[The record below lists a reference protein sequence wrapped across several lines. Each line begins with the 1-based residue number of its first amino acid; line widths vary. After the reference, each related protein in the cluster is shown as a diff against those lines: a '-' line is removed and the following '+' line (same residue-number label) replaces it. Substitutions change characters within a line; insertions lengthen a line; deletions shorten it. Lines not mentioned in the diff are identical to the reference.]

1 MSKFDHFFYD
11 YFISIGSSSSF
22 SKYMNVLILLLVVVG
37 FILIIDY
44 IIKIIIRKISTRIA
58 SGTKTQFDDI
68 LITNKLPRNI
78 AHVPA
83 IALFHYYVPHI
94 FVDFTDIKGVAI
106 KIVEVLGIVLTLY
119 IVRSILNSIK
129 DYLKSKP
136 QFRDKPIDSYIQVF
150 MIFAWFTGF
159 MYSFTILADME
170 VWKFLSAMGA
180 VSAVIILVFKDTIL
194 GFVASIQVS
203 INDMVR
209 IGDWITFEK
218 YGADGDVVEINLATV
233 KVQNFDNT
241 ITTIPTYALISDSF
255 KNWRGMIDS
264 PGRRIKIAIYIRQD
278 TVKHL
283 TSDDIERLKGID
295 FLASYLT
302 QKQTELEEFNGRNV
316 VNKEVIL
323 NGRNLTNMGVFRKYI
338 ELYLEQHTAVNK
350 NLLFMA
356 RQLQPTNNG
365 IPLEI
370 YAFSGDKNWEN
381 YEHIQADI
389 FDHLLASI
397 QYFDLEVFESPNSK
411 SFK

>member
-1 MSKFDHFFYD
+1 MSKFAHFFYD
-11 YFISIGSSSSF
+11 YFISIGSSSAF
-22 SKYMNVLILLLVVVG
+22 SKYMNLLILLVIVAGV
-37 FILIIDY
+37 ILTIDY
-44 IIKIIIRKISTRIA
+44 IIKIIIRRISARIA
-58 SGTKTQFDDI
+58 TGTKTQFDDI
-68 LITNKLPRNI
+68 LINNKLPRNV

-83 IALFHYYVPHI
+83 IILFHYWVPFI
-94 FVDFTDIKGVAI
+94 FVDFPKTENISIKVL
-106 KIVEVLGIVLTLY
+106 EVVGILLTLY

-129 DYLKSKP
+129 DYLKTISKYK
-136 QFRDKPIDSYIQVF
+136 DKPIDSYIQVF
-150 MIFAWFTGF
+150 MIFAWFAGILFAFSVITG
-159 MYSFTILADME
+159 IEL
-170 VWKFLSAMGA
+170 WKFFTALGTI
-180 VSAVIILVFKDTIL
+180 SAVIILVFKDTIM

-264 PGRRIKIAIYIRQD
+264 PGRRIKRAIYIRQD

-283 TSDDIERLKGID
+283 TSDAIERLKGID
-295 FLASYLT
+295 FLTSYLT
-302 QKQTELEEFNGRNV
+302 QKQTEIEEFNGRNN

-350 NLLFMA
+350 DLLFMA